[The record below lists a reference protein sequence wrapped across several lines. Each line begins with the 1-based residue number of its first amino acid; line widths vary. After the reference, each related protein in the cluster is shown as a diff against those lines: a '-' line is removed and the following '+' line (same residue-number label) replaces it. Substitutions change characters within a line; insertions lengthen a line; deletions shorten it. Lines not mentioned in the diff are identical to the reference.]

1 MSQELLIQNGSVVYA
16 PVTQDEI
23 VWTTERKGS
32 PGKLEFKV
40 LKDDVLKFE
49 EGNPVSFKVD
59 GNNVFYGFVFTKKRE
74 KEKIIKV
81 TTYDQL
87 RYLKNKSSYVYTNKR
102 ADELVK
108 MIANDFLLNVG
119 TLENTNYKIAKKS
132 ESNQSLF
139 DIILNALDET
149 IQYKKEMYVLYDDF
163 GKICL
168 KNLERMKVG
177 IIIDEETAQNY
188 DYQSSIDTDTY
199 NKVKL
204 VYDNEETGKREVY
217 IAQDTNNMN
226 NWGVLQ
232 YFDTIDEKTN
242 GAVKAKT
249 LLNLYNQK
257 TRSLEIKKAIGDI
270 RVRGGSLIIVNLDLG
285 DVKLQHFMLVE
296 KAKHTFKNRRTF
308 YGFDI
313 KRSGFYNAIRRGKMA
328 SLVDAI
334 KKISQGVE
342 EASAPCNVL
351 YGIVTSIN
359 PLEITIE
366 QKLKLT
372 SEFLVLTKNVTDYSV
387 DVSIDWDTESKSL
400 NANHSHSANANV
412 SVNSSISPN
421 PDSQT
426 INNNVETNIEI
437 NETKI
442 GLSHAHSIT
451 GTKRMTIHNAL
462 KKNDTVILIQKR
474 GGQEYI
480 VLDKI

>member
-16 PVTQDEI
+16 PVIQDEI

-40 LKDDVLKFE
+40 LKDDIIKFE
-49 EGNPVSFKVD
+49 EGNAVSFKVD
-59 GNNVFYGFVFTKKRE
+59 NNNVFYGFVFTKKRE
-74 KEKIIKV
+74 KDKIIQV

-163 GKICL
+163 GKLCL

-199 NKVKL
+199 NKIKL

-217 IAQDTNNMN
+217 IAQDTNNIN
-226 NWGVLQ
+226 NWGMLQ

-257 TRSLEIKKAIGDI
+257 TRNLEIKKAIGDI

-285 DVKLQHFMLVE
+285 DVKLQNFMLVE

-313 KRSGFYNAIRRGKMA
+313 KRSRFYYTIRRGKW
-328 SLVDAI
+328 
-334 KKISQGVE
+334 Q
-342 EASAPCNVL
+342 
-351 YGIVTSIN
+351 
-359 PLEITIE
+359 
-366 QKLKLT
+366 
-372 SEFLVLTKNVTDYSV
+372 
-387 DVSIDWDTESKSL
+387 
-400 NANHSHSANANV
+400 
-412 SVNSSISPN
+412 
-421 PDSQT
+421 
-426 INNNVETNIEI
+426 
-437 NETKI
+437 
-442 GLSHAHSIT
+442 
-451 GTKRMTIHNAL
+451 
-462 KKNDTVILIQKR
+462 IL
-474 GGQEYI
+474 
-480 VLDKI
+480 

>member
-16 PVTQDEI
+16 PVIQDEI

-40 LKDDVLKFE
+40 LKDDIIKFE
-49 EGNPVSFKVD
+49 EGNAVSFKVD
-59 GNNVFYGFVFTKKRE
+59 NNNVFYGFVFTKKRE
-74 KEKIIKV
+74 KDKIIQV

-163 GKICL
+163 GKLCL

-199 NKVKL
+199 NKIKL
-204 VYDNEETGKREVY
+204 VYDNQETGKREVY
-217 IAQDTNNMN
+217 IAQDTNNIN

-257 TRSLEIKKAIGDI
+257 TRNLEIKKAIGDI

-285 DVKLQHFMLVE
+285 DVKLQNFMLVE

-313 KRSGFYNAIRRGKMA
+313 KRSRFYYTIRRGKW
-328 SLVDAI
+328 
-334 KKISQGVE
+334 Q
-342 EASAPCNVL
+342 
-351 YGIVTSIN
+351 
-359 PLEITIE
+359 
-366 QKLKLT
+366 
-372 SEFLVLTKNVTDYSV
+372 
-387 DVSIDWDTESKSL
+387 
-400 NANHSHSANANV
+400 
-412 SVNSSISPN
+412 
-421 PDSQT
+421 
-426 INNNVETNIEI
+426 
-437 NETKI
+437 
-442 GLSHAHSIT
+442 
-451 GTKRMTIHNAL
+451 
-462 KKNDTVILIQKR
+462 IL
-474 GGQEYI
+474 
-480 VLDKI
+480 